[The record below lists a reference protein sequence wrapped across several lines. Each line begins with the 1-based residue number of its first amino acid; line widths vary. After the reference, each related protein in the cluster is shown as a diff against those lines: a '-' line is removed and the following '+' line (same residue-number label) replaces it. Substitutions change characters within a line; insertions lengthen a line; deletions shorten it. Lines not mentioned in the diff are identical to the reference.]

1 MRYRKHLAGIAIV
14 LIALTVGSG
23 WLLEPTQEVAL
34 SVNVAGTPAEVYRLV
49 SDPRQ
54 PWRSSL
60 ARVTVHD
67 SVTWTEQ
74 PRRGAPI
81 RFVLTAADPGRRFA
95 VSFASNSFSGAWD
108 GRFEALGVDST
119 RLTFIEQVTVPSPW
133 LRSISRL
140 FFGPERAMQKYTT
153 ELCAAS
159 AVRVGGR

>member
-1 MRYRKHLAGIAIV
+1 MSKKHLVGLATV
-14 LIALTVGSG
+14 LIAATVASG
-23 WLLEPTQEVAL
+23 WLLEPTQEITLA
-34 SVNVAGTPAEVYRLV
+34 VNVAGAPAEVYRLV

-60 ARVTVHD
+60 ASVTVHD

-74 PRRGAPI
+74 PDRGAPI
-81 RFVLTAADPGRRFA
+81 RFVRTAADPGRRFA
-95 VSFASNSFSGAWD
+95 VSFASSSFSGTWE
-108 GRFEALGVDST
+108 GRFESLGADST
-119 RLTFIEQVTVPSPW
+119 RLTFIEQVSVPSPW

-153 ELCAAS
+153 ELREAT